1 MPTVAAKE
9 AAWRAAVVED
19 GLANATVEALALGFG
34 RLWDTDA
41 LQGFVARYHEMLAG
55 IERKGSHALVEAIV
69 YGFYPRALAD
79 ERLRDATRTWL
90 AEHPEAAD
98 ALRRLVTEAVDPIDR
113 ALRAQ
118 ARDAEDA

>member
-1 MPTVAAKE
+1 MPPRPANDCSDLGQV
-9 AAWRAAVVED
+9 RVEID
-19 GLANATVEALALGFG
+19 RVDN
-34 RLWDTDA
+34 
-41 LQGFVARYHEMLAG
+41 
-55 IERKGSHALVEAIV
+55 ALVEAIV

-79 ERLRDATRTWL
+79 KRLRDATRTWL